1 MGLIGGLM
9 SFLFGDGRN
18 VVAETAEVFREN
30 AEKGAVRAAS
40 ARSESLQQFAAEFVH
55 PRRGLFD
62 RFVDAMNRLPRPFL
76 ALGTIWLF
84 VAAMRDPEGFAR
96 GMQGIAL
103 VPEPLWWLMGAIVS
117 FYFGA
122 RHQSKG
128 HDFQRSVARSV
139 LLAQQMTPP
148 DAPMVPHSAPNA
160 ALSDWQSD
168 HG

>member
-9 SFLFGDGRN
+9 TFLFGDGRN
-18 VVAETAEVFREN
+18 VVAETAEVFTEN
-30 AEKGAVRAAS
+30 AEKGAARAAA
-40 ARSESLQQFAAEFVH
+40 ARSASLQQFAAEFIH

-62 RFVDAMNRLPRPFL
+62 RLVDAANRLPRPFL

-84 VAAMRDPEGFAR
+84 VTAMRNPEDFAK
-96 GMQGIAL
+96 GMEGIAL

-122 RHQSKG
+122 RHQAKG
-128 HDFQRSVARSV
+128 QDFQRSIARSLIAAQSLQAV
-139 LLAQQMTPP
+139 QTPIADNLALQ
-148 DAPMVPHSAPNA
+148 
-160 ALSDWQSD
+160 DWQRE